1 MKNGM
6 PPRNAHNGFYIEL
19 LLYAQTN
26 HYYTH
31 HPNSLTVKLIFF
43 AATYMLFMPR
53 RLSTA

>member
-19 LLYAQTN
+19 LLYAQMN